1 MVAVTY
7 RKFTQV
13 SKREHDNYS
22 NFVLKPVVKEM
33 LTTLLYYHYT
43 PIAIEYIDE
52 IISRHRLLCE
62 SLHLHGRV
70 RISEEGYNG
79 TLDGTPDEINQYIAS
94 MEDDEKKIKDG
105 NEKKNDRDDE
115 KNRNDKKVK
124 NDPSLSTGLVG
135 IHWKLGV
142 TTVDRRIS
150 SLSVKRSKEIVS
162 LDLDPASNRLVSE
175 MEAGKHLTPQEFHDQ
190 IEKACHEINGHHNGN
205 VKVNDEYNA
214 DSYEYNANENDLDND
229 GHGVSNDKVE
239 MNHHLKHVDENSR
252 ITTDSI
258 LLDVRNSYETN
269 IGRFEVDGILTVD
282 PCTRNYSEFTRYVD
296 SHINELKNKNIY
308 TYCTGGVRCEKASKY
323 LRYKGI
329 ERVYQLSG
337 GIHAYMTTYPSGGY
351 FKGKNF
357 VYDPRIAI
365 SYQSIDP
372 AIDVI
377 VGRCCRCQASYD
389 DYTKQ
394 FRCNLCR
401 ILILV
406 CDNEQC
412 CNDYHNQGILC
423 DACTTSKKSSSMR

>member
-1 MVAVTY
+1 
-7 RKFTQV
+7 
-13 SKREHDNYS
+13 
-22 NFVLKPVVKEM
+22 M

-43 PIAIEYIDE
+43 PIAIECIDE

-79 TLDGTPDEINQYIAS
+79 TLDGTTDAINQYIAY
-94 MEDDEKKIKDG
+94 MEY
-105 NEKKNDRDDE
+105 DE
-115 KNRNDKKVK
+115 KNESGDKMNKECDDMNENNDDEVCDNDKDDDE
-124 NDPSLSTGLVG
+124 NDKIEENNPSLTTGLVKG

-142 TTVDRRIS
+142 TTVDRRIA

-162 LDLDPASNRLVSE
+162 LDLDPAINQLVSE
-175 MEAGKHLTPQEFHDQ
+175 MEGGKHLTPQEFHDQ
-190 IEKACHEINGHHNGN
+190 MKKVCRD
-205 VKVNDEYNA
+205 VNDVYHKDNVSNDNDNDKDYA
-214 DSYEYNANENDLDND
+214 YENDLDND
-229 GHGVSNDKVE
+229 GHRVSYDNDKVE
-239 MNHHLKHVDENSR
+239 MNHHLIHVDNNNR
-252 ITTDSI
+252 TITNDNNCI

-269 IGRFEVDGILTVD
+269 IGRFEVDGILTID

-296 SHINELKNKNIY
+296 NHINELKDKNIF

-372 AIDVI
+372 TIDVV
-377 VGRCCRCQASYD
+377 VGRCCRCHVSYD
-389 DYTKQ
+389 DYMKQ

-412 CNDYHNQGILC
+412 CNDYHNHGILC
-423 DACTTSKKSSSMR
+423 DACTTTGKKSSLMKSDDI

>member
-1 MVAVTY
+1 MKSV
-7 RKFTQV
+7 
-13 SKREHDNYS
+13 EE
-22 NFVLKPVVKEM
+22 EM

-43 PIAIEYIDE
+43 PIAIECIDE
-52 IISRHRLLCE
+52 IISKHRLLCE

-79 TLDGTPDEINQYIAS
+79 TLDGTSDAINQYIAF
-94 MEDDEKKIKDG
+94 MEDKDEDDETM
-105 NEKKNDRDDE
+105 NKNDDTI
-115 KNRNDKKVK
+115 NDKIEE
-124 NDPSLSTGLVG
+124 NDHPSLTTGLVVS

-142 TTVDRRIS
+142 TTVDRRIA

-162 LDLDPASNRLVSE
+162 LDLDPATNQLVSE
-175 MEAGKHLTPQEFHDQ
+175 MEGGKHLTPQEFHDQ
-190 IEKACHEINGHHNGN
+190 IEKVCRNNMNGHHNDN
-205 VKVNDEYNA
+205 VKVNDNNDENA
-214 DSYEYNANENDLDND
+214 DNDGNGSSYDNDLD
-229 GHGVSNDKVE
+229 E
-239 MNHHLKHVDENSR
+239 MNHHHHLKHVDDDDENST
-252 ITTDSI
+252 ITNDDKNYI

-269 IGRFEVDGILTVD
+269 IGRFEVDGILTLD

-296 SHINELKNKNIY
+296 NHINELKNKNIF

-329 ERVYQLSG
+329 DRVYQLSG
-337 GIHAYMTTYPSGGY
+337 GIHAYMTTYPTGGY

-357 VYDPRIAI
+357 VYDPRISI

-372 AIDVI
+372 TIDVI
-377 VGRCCRCQASYD
+377 IGRCCRCQVSYD
-389 DYTKQ
+389 DYNKQ

-423 DACTTSKKSSSMR
+423 DACTASKKSL